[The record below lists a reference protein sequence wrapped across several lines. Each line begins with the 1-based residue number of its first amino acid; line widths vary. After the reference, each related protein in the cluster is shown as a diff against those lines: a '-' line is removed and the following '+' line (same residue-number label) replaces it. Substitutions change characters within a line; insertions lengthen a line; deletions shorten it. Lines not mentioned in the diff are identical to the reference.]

1 MGEQSLHETTIPVAS
16 MPHLRLWHLKKN
28 NSRGFYATSSTAA
41 STEHCQPRHL
51 RNIVNRGTYETTTA
65 ALSTQHCRSRHL
77 RNIFCRG
84 SYATCTTQQKMG
96 NKNWPRIGRAPMQ
109 NCRGRHLR
117 NIISHGIYATSSAV
131 APTEQQRPQNLRDIV
146 GRGIYITS
154 FSTASTQHAL
164 RNKNWAGKI
173 GLELAAARIVGLGN
187 RLSILK
193 FVLVARYNDTIK
205 SKMNFLSIINLSF
218 FLIHVHIKY
227 RRSIF
232 L

>member
-1 MGEQSLHETTIPVAS
+1 MQH
-16 MPHLRLWHLKKN
+16 R
-28 NSRGFYATSSTAA
+28 R
-41 STEHCQPRHL
+41 QRHL
-51 RNIVNRGTYETTTA
+51 RNIV
-65 ALSTQHCRSRHL
+65 
-77 RNIFCRG
+77 
-84 SYATCTTQQKMG
+84 
-96 NKNWPRIGRAPMQ
+96 
-109 NCRGRHLR
+109 
-117 NIISHGIYATSSAV
+117 SHGIYATSSTA
-131 APTEQQRPQNLRDIV
+131 ALTKQQRPRYLRNIV
-146 GRGIYITS
+146 GRGIYATSFAAALMQHVLRNKKWATKIGLELAGLQCKIVGGGIYGTSSATASTQHRQLWHLRNNNGRRIYATSLVAEYITS

-173 GLELAAARIVGLGN
+173 GLELAAARLVGLGN

-227 RRSIF
+227 SRSIF